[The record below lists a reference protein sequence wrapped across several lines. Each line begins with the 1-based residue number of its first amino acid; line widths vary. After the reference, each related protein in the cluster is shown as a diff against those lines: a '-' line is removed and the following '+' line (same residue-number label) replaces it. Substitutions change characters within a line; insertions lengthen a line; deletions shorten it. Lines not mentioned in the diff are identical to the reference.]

1 MTIDLINVR
10 DDDPAI
16 FNTIRQVVANQSVYA
31 PGVPLALCMSPYLYR
46 RLKEAFPMDTGTPLQ
61 LYELP
66 VYLFMTLPPEDFLI
80 VREDVA
86 QALAKAEPELIRQ
99 LFDGPPR
106 ASAPTEE
113 VEA

>member
-1 MTIDLINVR
+1 MTINLTNVR

-16 FNTIRQVVANQSVYA
+16 FNTIQRVVWNQSVYA
-31 PGVPLALCMSPYLYR
+31 PDVPLALCMSPYLYR
-46 RLKEAFPMDTGTPLQ
+46 RLKDAFPMNVGTPLY
-61 LYELP
+61 LYGLP
-66 VYLFMTLPPEDFLI
+66 VYVYKTLPPEIFYL
-80 VREDVA
+80 VPEDVA
-86 QALAKAEPELIRQ
+86 QAWSKAEPELIRH